1 MFITS
6 WEKTE
11 DKRRD
16 KAKTAKDVD
25 TKYYLLQVLDI
36 HHMKENQSSIFI
48 VYTIKIYS
56 LDAYK

>member
-16 KAKTAKDVD
+16 KAKTAKDVN

-36 HHMKENQSSIFI
+36 HHMKENQAIIFI
-48 VYTIKIYS
+48 IYS
-56 LDAYK
+56 TT